1 MRDTFELDRPYK
13 QSKNTTNRE
22 DLVIQTKQKNWRW
35 HTQDLPLTNSIN
47 GTARCS
53 LTLKIYNNV

>member
-1 MRDTFELDRPYK
+1 MRDTFELDCPYK
-13 QSKNTTNRE
+13 QSKNATNRE

-35 HTQDLPLTNSIN
+35 HAQGLPLTNSIN

-53 LTLKIYNNV
+53 LTLKIYNV